1 MAPSPMS
8 ELIVE
13 EEALNLTAGSKRPS
27 QGQSEDEGRDVPIK
41 KRKRVNFNLTLN
53 LTTEREQSESP
64 ELLVVPSVV
73 SSSTAAGSDLDE
85 QIPTTPG
92 GRLQVEK
99 GEDIS
104 WMWSGILSV
113 RGRLQMTSAKFS
125 GFWTPSP
132 PLSVPNPRNLPS
144 SRQKFA
150 NPLPPPLY

>member
-8 ELIVE
+8 EMMVE
-13 EEALNLTAGSKRPS
+13 DHPSDEALNLTAGSKRPS

-64 ELLVVPSVV
+64 ELLVVPSASVV

-99 GEDIS
+99 GEDIHL
-104 WMWSGILSV
+104 ILI
-113 RGRLQMTSAKFS
+113 
-125 GFWTPSP
+125 
-132 PLSVPNPRNLPS
+132 
-144 SRQKFA
+144 
-150 NPLPPPLY
+150 